1 MWKTIQFNKQNI
13 EYDTGAAVLIKLP
26 NRSNYKGYKFWHP
39 AKLVREMSKGNG
51 YFLTLSYTDEFVF
64 KVFKTNKKGIRI
76 DSIEFTGDALAQEF
90 NQLVEDD
97 NESYLEIIEPVKVDR
112 KVEII
117 KELERW
123 C

>member
-76 DSIEFTGDALAQEF
+76 DSIEFTGDALSEEF
-90 NQLVEDD
+90 NQLTEEDD
-97 NESYLEIIEPVKVDR
+97 TSYLEVTEPVKINKD
-112 KVEII
+112 VEMIS
-117 KELERW
+117 ELER
-123 C
+123 

>member
-39 AKLVREMSKGNG
+39 AKLVREMRKGNG
-51 YFLTLSYTDEFVF
+51 YFLTLSYTDDFVF
-64 KVFKTNKKGIRI
+64 KVFKTDKKGKKL
-76 DSIEFTGDALAQEF
+76 DEIEFSGDGLAGEF
-90 NQLVEDD
+90 GQLTESDD
-97 NESYLEIIEPVKVDR
+97 TSYLKITEPTKVNR

-117 KELERW
+117 KELER
-123 C
+123 

>member
-39 AKLVREMSKGNG
+39 AKLVREMRKGNG
-51 YFLTLSYTDEFVF
+51 YFLTLSYTDDFVF
-64 KVFKTNKKGIRI
+64 KVFKTDKRGRKL
-76 DSIEFTGDALAQEF
+76 DSMEFTGDGLAGEF
-90 NQLVEDD
+90 RQLTESDD
-97 NESYLEIIEPVKVDR
+97 TSFLEITEPIKVDR

-117 KELERW
+117 KELER
-123 C
+123 

>member
-39 AKLVREMSKGNG
+39 AKLVREMRKGNG

-64 KVFKTNKKGIRI
+64 KVFKTNKNGIRI
-76 DSIEFTGDALAQEF
+76 DSIEFTGDVLSEEF

-97 NESYLEIIEPVKVDR
+97 NESYLEITEPVKVDR

-117 KELERW
+117 KELER
-123 C
+123 